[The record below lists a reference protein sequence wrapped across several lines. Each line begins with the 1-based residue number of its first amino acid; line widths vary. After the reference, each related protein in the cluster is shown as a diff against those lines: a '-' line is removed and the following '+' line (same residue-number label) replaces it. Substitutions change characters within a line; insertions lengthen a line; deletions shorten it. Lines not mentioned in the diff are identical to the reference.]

1 MIETLSDSELRDL
14 LKGTTEKATEAI
26 LEQIRAYRAEIK
38 DAFTIIDGYHNFIVT
53 PVFVYNAA
61 EKWLKYWRA
70 RLFS

>member
-1 MIETLSDSELRDL
+1 MTEPLSDAELKEL
-14 LKGTTEKATEAI
+14 LKDTPESAATAI
-26 LEQIRAYRAEIK
+26 LGQISAYRAEIK

-53 PVFVYNAA
+53 PVFVYNSA